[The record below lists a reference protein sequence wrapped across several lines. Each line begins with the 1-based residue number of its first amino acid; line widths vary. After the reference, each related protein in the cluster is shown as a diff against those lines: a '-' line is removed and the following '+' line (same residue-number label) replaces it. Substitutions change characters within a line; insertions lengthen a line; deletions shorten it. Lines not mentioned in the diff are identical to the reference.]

1 MEQWTNTMLRSMGEK
16 GKKDEDEDHQSLPDL
31 FSSNDSIGDI
41 ANEGDAKGS
50 GTSEKT
56 SSNAKVYK
64 ELHTSWSNPQ
74 DTQSFMEFSKLSL
87 DGNDDESE
95 EVRGCCTEQVN
106 KVATNEDS
114 ITSFTASGSD
124 WTTGSSSYMD
134 LR

>member
-1 MEQWTNTMLRSMGEK
+1 
-16 GKKDEDEDHQSLPDL
+16 
-31 FSSNDSIGDI
+31 
-41 ANEGDAKGS
+41 
-50 GTSEKT
+50 
-56 SSNAKVYK
+56 
-64 ELHTSWSNPQ
+64 
-74 DTQSFMEFSKLSL
+74 MEFSKLSL